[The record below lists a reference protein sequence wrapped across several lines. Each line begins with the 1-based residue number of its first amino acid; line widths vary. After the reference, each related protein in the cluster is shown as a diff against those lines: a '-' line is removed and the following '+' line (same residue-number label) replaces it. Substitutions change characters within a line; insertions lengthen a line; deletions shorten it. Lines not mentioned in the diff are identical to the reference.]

1 MLDLKSKSQFLT
13 VKFSFF
19 IMQTYSKNPMKNNKR
34 KKETHPHHNPQ
45 RLLPDIS
52 IF

>member
-1 MLDLKSKSQFLT
+1 MLDLKSKFQFLI

-19 IMQTYSKNPMKNNKR
+19 IQQKYAKNPLKNNKR
-34 KKETHPHHNPQ
+34 KKETHPPPPQ
-45 RLLPDIS
+45 SPLLDIS